1 MLERERE
8 GGGEGGKR
16 GVERGW
22 GIVVRRRGDEGR
34 GRDSGRTINPPS
46 PPFNHSYLPPQAPPY
61 HVALTRQLIQGRDGG
76 DPICATI
83 MQDLKRLL
91 CRLDFRARVRLC
103 VCVYTRVVAGGER
116 HRTSVQG

>member
-1 MLERERE
+1 MR
-8 GGGEGGKR
+8 GGG
-16 GVERGW
+16 
-22 GIVVRRRGDEGR
+22 GIVVVPL
-34 GRDSGRTINPPS
+34 TLPPPPS
-46 PPFNHSYLPPQAPPY
+46 TTLTYPPRPPPY

>member
-1 MLERERE
+1 MLERERG

-22 GIVVRRRGDEGR
+22 GIVVGRRGDEGGR
-34 GRDSGRTINPPS
+34 GIVVVPLT
-46 PPFNHSYLPPQAPPY
+46 LPPPLQPLLLTPPGPPY
-61 HVALTRQLIQGRDGG
+61 HMALTRQLIQGRDGG